1 MQLRKMANHPLL
13 HRQYY
18 TTEKLKAMSKLMLK
32 VSPTPW
38 RALACLFCCVIALQV
53 FYQHSS
59 PSCSARF
66 CWLMTQMFKWLCLLF
81 HTNVPPFTLP
91 YVTFFGVFPTLNI
104 SYILFSVSLQEPT
117 HFDADVALI
126 QEDME
131 VMSDFELHRLCQQ
144 YSSLSS
150 YQLETHLLLDSG
162 KFHHLTELL
171 ASLKNKVNT
180 NVPKHI
186 CGARG
191 LLFCKDIQHVA

>member
-104 SYILFSVSLQEPT
+104 SYLLFSVSTGANSLWCRRCSDPGR
-117 HFDADVALI
+117 HGSDVRLWAASAVPAVFLSQFLPAWNPSPAWLWKI
-126 QEDME
+126 PPP
-131 VMSDFELHRLCQQ
+131 HRAA
-144 YSSLSS
+144 
-150 YQLETHLLLDSG
+150 G
-162 KFHHLTELL
+162 LT
-171 ASLKNKVNT
+171 
-180 NVPKHI
+180 
-186 CGARG
+186 
-191 LLFCKDIQHVA
+191 